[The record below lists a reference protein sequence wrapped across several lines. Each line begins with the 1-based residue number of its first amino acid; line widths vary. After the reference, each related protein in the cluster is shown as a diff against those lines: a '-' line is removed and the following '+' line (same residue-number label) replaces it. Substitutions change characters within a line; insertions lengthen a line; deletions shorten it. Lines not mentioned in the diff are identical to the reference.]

1 MPLDPLEDHLTRRRL
16 VGRAGSLALASSL
29 LAACGG
35 VKGTAEKAT
44 PTATAVH
51 HPKVP
56 IGNWT
61 WSNWPLYIDK
71 SVLKTFD
78 KRYGGHVKYLE
89 DINDNDE
96 FFGKVRQQLQQS
108 QPIGR
113 DIVTLTDY
121 MAAKWVRD
129 GYVTPIDKNN
139 VPNMANLVDNLKSI
153 NYDPKRQYT
162 LPWQSGATG
171 IGYDISKT
179 GGPITSLNALF
190 DPKYKG
196 KVTMLSEPYDS
207 ASLVMLLQG
216 VNPSTANIKQ
226 ILAAIDK
233 IKKANDA
240 GQFRRFTGND
250 YTTDLSKGNVVIA
263 AAYSGDLVQLQSDNP
278 HLRFAYPDEGSVIWT
293 DNMMIPAHAAHPYA
307 AETMMNFVY
316 EPEIA
321 AKIAAYVNYLS
332 PVKGVKEVLLKSDP
346 KIAKNPLIFP
356 PPAIRAKMHPYPA
369 LSPKDERTMKNAMA
383 AVTGT

>member
-1 MPLDPLEDHLTRRRL
+1 MPYDPLDNLTRRRF
-16 VGRAGSLALASSL
+16 VGRAGSLGLASVL

-35 VKGTAEKAT
+35 VKGTAQKAT
-44 PTATAVH
+44 ATATAVH

-108 QPIGR
+108 TPIGR
-113 DIVTLTDY
+113 DLVTLTDY

-129 GYVTPIDKNN
+129 GYVTPIDKAN

-179 GGPITSLNALF
+179 GPITSLNALF

-207 ASLVMLLQG
+207 ASLTMLLQG
-216 VNPSTANIKQ
+216 VNPSTANISQ

-250 YTTDLSKGNVVIA
+250 YTTDLSKGNVWIA

-293 DNMMIPAHAAHPYA
+293 DNMMIPAHAEHPYA

-356 PPAIRAKMHPYPA
+356 PASIRAKMHPYPA